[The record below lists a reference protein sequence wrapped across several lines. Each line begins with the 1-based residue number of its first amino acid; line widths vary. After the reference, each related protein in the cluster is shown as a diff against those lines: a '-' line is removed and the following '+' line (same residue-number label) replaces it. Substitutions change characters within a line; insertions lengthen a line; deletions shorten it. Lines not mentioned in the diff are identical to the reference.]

1 MKNILRYF
9 LVFLCTLVFSVNNY
23 ASTESNYSVY
33 IKMNGVTLSKVADEL
48 TRQTGLVFSYS
59 QQVGK
64 IQIAKVDVGM
74 SDSGIESILKKIFE
88 GIDVTYIIHANNVD
102 LMQKADRHENQQVK
116 QSVDNASSS

>member
-102 LMQKADRHENQQVK
+102 LMQKADRC
-116 QSVDNASSS
+116 